1 MPRTAAVLPTQ
12 LSVFCLNPATGIPAG
27 RGLPVYAEVQFH
39 AAAPGEP
46 LAGFNFDDF
55 VAAFRDADPQERD
68 DAAVAR
74 DCWDAFRP
82 AVAATLSA
90 TAAADLA
97 ADRAAGRAF
106 AAEVIRHA
114 VNEAGRLGAVP
125 PARLPGLFEAAV
137 RAVARE
143 RGLDLRTPG
152 EAPRGWA
159 YPLGVLA
166 SDHCGYL
173 SFDLTRLPTPV
184 RAAIG
189 EAMQV
194 RRQSPDGP
202 RDVAVWLAAA
212 GSPDRVD
219 ALVDGRFAE
228 AVIVARL
235 AAPAPPL
242 LDRLRGR
249 GLPAIQRPSLA
260 DWRLSPG
267 SFSAT
272 LPAVFG
278 DHGCE
283 TMLPA
288 SLAIQAFQ
296 LQQAVLLTDV
306 SAPADPV
313 RLGVVHEYAVRW
325 FQLGHSLGGIVHS
338 VPLAPGESVNLA
350 VIDWSRADDAAR
362 DEDTKVTE
370 QLLHDQRRDR
380 TITETVDA
388 ALSEYQGG
396 SSSMSGLAGS
406 AGASGS
412 IGVAGAAVGLSG
424 AIGGA
429 SSASRGRRD
438 LSSQTVQR
446 VSDHITQASS
456 AVRELRSTVV
466 VHSTQAEREVIETR
480 TVVNYNHA
488 HALTVL
494 YYEVLRHFR
503 VATALERERPAVFV
517 RTRVD
522 WFDGADDAA
531 TAVAARFA
539 GTIRA
544 ALLDPTLSGHVDA
557 LIRTV
562 HRRQVHTA
570 VPAPP
575 ARPEPPLVYFRFA
588 IRTGGVSATGGS
600 NQRVEIRGTF
610 IGPGGAT
617 GLVNRALGDIDTLG
631 YPGAF
636 EATDHTYVFVA
647 GVSPAPP
654 RNGSVP
660 WGDVDAILL
669 GVAPENCDVGIQRIT
684 LTARDADGRE
694 HPLLDMDYRGSGGDL
709 FVTQPTSI
717 LLPLNR
723 PAGTGAPAV
732 PPAGELDD
740 LARTG
745 ELLAHLRANP
755 LHYGRA
761 LLVALGPAERERWLA
776 GIRLPDN
783 SSVLEHVENRL
794 VEFAGPWVCFPCVD
808 PAWADQIRTSAGET
822 PPEPPVENL
831 ITLPA
836 RGAFAEARLG
846 HCSAAEEIDNSRFWD
861 WQSSPI
867 PHLAPEI
874 APVQPVQPQP
884 QNPDLTPSP
893 LPSPVV
899 NIVNPAPAPDPTG
912 MAAALAAIATPNIFR
927 DMSGRG
933 ELADLLKRLSDNTIG
948 IAEAASVARRIQTPG
963 GSGGPGG
970 FGGGA
975 GGYSGGYGGMGAG
988 GIGGQRSGPQQPSA
1002 VNRDLQDLR
1011 RTLGQAQQS
1020 GYLTPEQAQA
1030 AYGQAVQNALTP
1042 DDLHQVDSRYTPPAT
1057 TKNSLLGLIGE
1068 QNLADALTAKG
1079 LTVFHDWSKNVNANG
1094 VDLIAYD
1101 PTTKT
1106 LWLVDNKAQ
1115 MKGIS
1120 GAGALTGPQYTQNLA
1135 DARRFLADVYPD
1147 RAAAIPAVEAIDAGR
1162 INRVVGNAWAGAET
1176 RFTQAIFDS
1185 GLHVFDVRL
1194 MRLFAPGER
1203 AAWLE
1208 AFTKLPRG
1216 AIKRA
1221 VRGTAVLDGV
1231 LLVLAV
1237 AEGASYLARGDLR
1250 GALQVAGEVATEIT
1264 FGTLLSKLPGGL
1276 FAGFALEIK
1285 PDNWRE
1291 LEREERIGYLTKKI
1305 PDYHSRP
1312 QAERDQ
1318 IHDALGAMLEHP
1330 LEVQLPPPVAPPPRQ
1345 IAPFLWYPYKPD
1357 WT

>member
-1 MPRTAAVLPTQ
+1 MPRAAAVLPAQ
-12 LSVFCLNPATGIPAG
+12 LSVFCLDPASGTAAG
-27 RGLPVYAEVQFH
+27 RGLPVYAEVQFP

-55 VAAFRDADPQERD
+55 VAAFRDADPDERD

-90 TAAADLA
+90 TAAAGLA

-106 AAEVIRHA
+106 AAEAIRHA
-114 VNEAGRLGAVP
+114 VGEAGRLGAVP
-125 PARLPGLFEAAV
+125 PGRLPGLIEAAV

-143 RGLDLRTPG
+143 RGLDLRVAG
-152 EAPRGWA
+152 EEPRGWA

-194 RRQSPDGP
+194 RRQSPGGP
-202 RDVAVWLAAA
+202 RDVAVWLVAA

-228 AVIVARL
+228 AAIVARL
-235 AAPAPPL
+235 PAPAPPL
-242 LDRLRGR
+242 LDRLRGA

-267 SFSAT
+267 SFAAT

-283 TMLPA
+283 KMLPA
-288 SLAIQAFQ
+288 SLAVQAYQ

-306 SAPADPV
+306 TAPADPV
-313 RLGVVHEYAVRW
+313 RLGVVHEYAIRW

-350 VIDWSRADDAAR
+350 VIDWSRADDATR

-370 QLLHDQRRDR
+370 HLLHDQRRDR

-396 SSSMSGLAGS
+396 SSSMAGLAGS

-412 IGVAGAAVGLSG
+412 MVVAGAAVGLSG

-429 SSASRGRRD
+429 SSQSRGRRD
-438 LSSQTVQR
+438 LGSQTVQR

-466 VHSTQAEREVIETR
+466 VHSTQAEREAIETR

-503 VATALERERPAVFV
+503 VATTLERERPAVFV

-522 WFDGADDAA
+522 WFDGTDEVA
-531 TAVAARFA
+531 TAVAARYA
-539 GTIRA
+539 GAIRA
-544 ALLDPTLSGHVDA
+544 ALLDPALSGHVDA
-557 LIRTV
+557 LVRTV
-562 HRRQVHTA
+562 HRRQVRA
-570 VPAPP
+570 AQPAPP
-575 ARPEPPLVYFRFA
+575 ARPEAPLVYFRFA

-647 GVSPAPP
+647 GVTPAPP
-654 RNGSVP
+654 RHGSVP
-660 WGDVDAILL
+660 WRDVDAIAL

-684 LTARDADGRE
+684 LTARDADGQD
-694 HPLLDMDYRGSGGDL
+694 HPLLDVDYRGSGGDL

-723 PAGTGAPAV
+723 PAAP
-732 PPAGELDD
+732 PPAAPPAEELDD
-740 LARTG
+740 LARADH
-745 ELLAHLRANP
+745 LLAHLRANP

-794 VEFAGPWVCFPCVD
+794 VEFAGPWVCLPCTD
-808 PAWADQIRTSAGET
+808 PAWSDRIRQAGGEL
-822 PPEPPVENL
+822 PPDPPVEEL
-831 ITLPA
+831 VTLPA

-874 APVQPVQPQP
+874 AAVQPVQPQP
-884 QNPDLTPSP
+884 QNPDLTPGP
-893 LPSPVV
+893 LPAPVV

-912 MAAALAAIATPNIFR
+912 TAAALAALATPNVFR
-927 DMSGRG
+927 DMSGRA
-933 ELADLLKRLSDNTIG
+933 EVADLLKRLSDNTIG
-948 IAEAASVARRIQTPG
+948 IAEAANVARRIQG
-963 GSGGPGG
+963 GTG
-970 FGGGA
+970 GGGA
-975 GGYSGGYGGMGAG
+975 GGYGGGYGGTGAG

-1011 RTLGQAQQS
+1011 RTLGQAQDS
-1020 GYLTPEQAQA
+1020 GYLTPEEARA

-1042 DDLHQVDSRYTPPAT
+1042 GDLAQVDTRYTPPAGT
-1057 TKNSLLGLIGE
+1057 RNSLLGLIGE
-1068 QNLADALTAKG
+1068 QNLADALTATG

-1101 PTTKT
+1101 PATKT
-1106 LWLVDNKAQ
+1106 VWLVDNKAQ
-1115 MKGIS
+1115 LKGIS
-1120 GAGALTGPQYTQNLA
+1120 GAAALTGSQYTRNLA
-1135 DARRFLADVYPD
+1135 DARRFLADVYPN
-1147 RAAAIPAVEAIDAGR
+1147 RAAAVPAVEAIDAGR
-1162 INRVVGNAWAGAET
+1162 VNRVVGNAWAGAET
-1176 RFTQAIFDS
+1176 RFTQAVFDG

-1203 AAWLE
+1203 AAWLD

-1250 GALQVAGEVATEIT
+1250 GALVVAGEVATEMT

-1276 FAGFALEIK
+1276 FAGFALGIK

-1291 LEREERIGYLTKKI
+1291 REREERIAYLTGRI
-1305 PDYHSRP
+1305 PDYASRP

-1318 IHDALGAMLEHP
+1318 IHDALQAMLEHP
-1330 LEVQLPPPVAPPPRQ
+1330 LEVQLPPPVAPPPRNV
-1345 IAPFLWYPYKPD
+1345 APTLWFPYKPD
-1357 WT
+1357 WA